1 MARDF
6 RAFTNRFLGL
16 NESGPSESS
25 LKSGESPKM
34 KNLKITPSYTLA
46 LREGYECL
54 CESEGEGRGLTV
66 YNGVAYFVVG
76 RFVYSY
82 DGEKKMI
89 GELESETG
97 KVFFLHFG
105 ESFYILDGVK
115 IKKWCGGVFSD
126 IEPYVPL
133 IAISTDVN
141 GGGVPFEDINLLT
154 PKRRQSF
161 TADTDHTRLILA
173 EQNID
178 SVESVK
184 RLGEE
189 LPKTAY
195 TVYLEEGEV
204 QLSASNP
211 STEINAYEVTYSK
224 KIPEENNPHRMKYAV
239 LWGGDND
246 TRVFLWGDVE
256 KPDVYRYSGVHDG
269 VSGMDYFPELSFN
282 KSATG
287 RPITSLVRHYDR
299 LLIFTDREAYYSY
312 IEKKSDS
319 SGMEYL
325 SFPVRTLSSEVGCLH
340 PNTAVLVDNTPLTLS
355 GTSLYRWVSTTVRDE
370 RNAEE
375 IGSRIRKGLIFLSNG
390 LSVFDRTGHGEV
402 YLWREGKI
410 YVYNYRLDLFY
421 YYEGLDAVAF
431 HEDSTGSCFFLTP
444 DGKLCRMTEESL
456 DMGHP
461 VDFEWET
468 GYSEYAGLDTKNIHS
483 IEFEVIPK
491 SSVSFDILWAS
502 DTMTGKGM
510 GMGAEY
516 KVLDFES
523 LFFDRFSFKSAITP
537 IRIRKR
543 VKLKRQ
549 KSFKLIV
556 KSNENSLDFHLVS
569 LCIRG
574 RITDAI

>member
-6 RAFTNRFLGL
+6 TAQVNAFLGL
-16 NESGPSESS
+16 NESAPNTGHT
-25 LKSGESPKM
+25 KAGESPKM
-34 KNLKITPSYTLA
+34 KNLKITPSYSLS

-54 CESEGEGRGLTV
+54 SESGGEGRGLTV
-66 YNGVAYFVVG
+66 LDGAVYFVSG
-76 RFVYSY
+76 KTLFSY
-82 DGEKKMI
+82 NGEKKVI
-89 GELESETG
+89 GELESESG
-97 KVFFLHFG
+97 KVSFLHFG
-105 ESFYILDGVK
+105 KSLYILDGKK
-115 IKKWCGGVFSD
+115 IKKLCQGVLSD
-126 IEPYVPL
+126 IDPYVPL
-133 IAISTDVN
+133 IAVSTDVA

-161 TADTDHTRLILA
+161 TVDSGHTLLILA

-184 RLGEE
+184 LLGEE
-189 LPKTAY
+189 MAKTAY
-195 TVYLEEGEV
+195 TVNLEKGTV
-204 QLSASNP
+204 QLASNNP

-224 KIPEENNPHRMKYAV
+224 KIPEENNPHRMRYAV

-246 TRVFLWGDVE
+246 TRIFLWGDSE

-269 VSGMDYFPELSFN
+269 VSDMDYFPELSFN

-312 IEKKSDS
+312 IEKRSDA

-325 SFPVRTLSSEVGCLH
+325 SFPVRTLSSEVGCTH
-340 PNTAVLVDNTPLTLS
+340 FGTAVLVDNTPLTLS

-375 IGSRIRKGLIFLSNG
+375 IGARIRKGLVFLSEG
-390 LSVFDRTGHGEV
+390 LSVFDRTSHGEV
-402 YLWREGKI
+402 YLWREDKL

-421 YYEGLDAVAF
+421 YYEGFNAAFF
-431 HEDSTGSCFFLTP
+431 HEDGVGNCFFLTC

-456 DMGHP
+456 DLGHP

-468 GYSEYAGLDTKNIHS
+468 GYSEYSGLDTKNIHS
-483 IEFEVIPK
+483 IEFEVIPQ

-510 GMGAEY
+510 GVGAEY

-523 LFFDRFSFKSAITP
+523 LNFSRFSFKTAVTP
-537 IRIRKR
+537 IRLRKR

-556 KSNENSLDFHLVS
+556 KSNENSIDFHLVS